1 MLKKQ
6 SNHPENCAINRPSAA
21 NNPVNNIFIIPLQS
35 GIVDIIIQI
44 KIMTNNVSKQL
55 VKGNYVSLYVG
66 IRLRVGLGKS
76 ITR

>member
-1 MLKKQ
+1 
-6 SNHPENCAINRPSAA
+6 
-21 NNPVNNIFIIPLQS
+21 
-35 GIVDIIIQI
+35 
-44 KIMTNNVSKQL
+44 MTNNVSKQL